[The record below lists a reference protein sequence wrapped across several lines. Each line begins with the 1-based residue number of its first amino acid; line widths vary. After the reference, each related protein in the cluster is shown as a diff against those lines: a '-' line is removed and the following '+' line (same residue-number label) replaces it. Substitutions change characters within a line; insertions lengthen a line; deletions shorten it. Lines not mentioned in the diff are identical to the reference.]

1 MILRE
6 LFYIDPDT
14 RRNANDLRYSTCNTA
29 RRINIIMILR
39 ELFYIDPDTRR
50 TANDLRYSADHDL
63 TDLNRNDTRKTRLTL
78 RQINELRKSSEAH
91 ILEQE
96 KELEFIHGMYA
107 APPPAAPA

>member
-14 RRNANDLRYSTCNTA
+14 RRISNDLRY
-29 RRINIIMILR
+29 
-39 ELFYIDPDTRR
+39 DPDRDSTTMHRK
-50 TANDLRYSADHDL
+50 
-63 TDLNRNDTRKTRLTL
+63 DTRKTRLTL

-96 KELEFIHGMYA
+96 TELAFINSMYMTP
-107 APPPAAPA
+107 APTA

>member
-14 RRNANDLRYSTCNTA
+14 RRQ
-29 RRINIIMILR
+29 
-39 ELFYIDPDTRR
+39 
-50 TANDLRYSADHDL
+50 ANDLRYSADRDL
-63 TDLNRNDTRKTRLTL
+63 TTMRRDDTRKTRLSL

-96 KELEFIHGMYA
+96 RELEFINSMYMN
-107 APPPAAPA
+107 PPAPAA